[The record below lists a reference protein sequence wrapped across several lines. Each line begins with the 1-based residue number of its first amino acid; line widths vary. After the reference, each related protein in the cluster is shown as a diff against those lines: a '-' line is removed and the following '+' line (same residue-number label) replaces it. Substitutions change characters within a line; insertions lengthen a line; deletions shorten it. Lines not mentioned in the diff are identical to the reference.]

1 MKAGDTKAPTM
12 ISIPVFQI
20 SQPIGGFYVA
30 VMRADHLLS
39 ICEFDYRRMQYTSG
53 YIDFLGI
60 QRELNKKRIRD
71 IRQYVGTIDACF
83 PTSVVI
89 SIDEKCAQLE
99 ETDVMGVKILKI
111 FEYIDE
117 VAPEL
122 SIKLA
127 EVGSIIDGQHRLKG
141 LEEARKDDFEVPV
154 SIFVGLDDATDATI
168 FSIVNLAQ
176 TKVNRS
182 LVYDLFS
189 LAKTRSPEKTC
200 HEIAVALDRMEE
212 SPFQNRI
219 KRLGVATQGR
229 FGETLSQATVVKGIL
244 PYITNDPLADRDRGK
259 RFGFWDQSLT
269 DNYRKRIF
277 YPFFAGNEDAKILS
291 NILNYFNA
299 IRDKWSVAWGRSGT
313 GNIINRTNGFNG
325 FIRFLR
331 PAYQFCTGE
340 PRVVGQDE
348 FAGVFENVEL
358 TDDDFNPNRFLPGTS
373 GSTLLFHTLMEQS
386 GVATATGSDRS

>member
-1 MKAGDTKAPTM
+1 M
-12 ISIPVFQI
+12 ISVPVFQVT
-20 SQPIGGFYVA
+20 QPIGDFYVA

-60 QRELNKKRIRD
+60 QRELNKKRIKD

-89 SIDEKCAQLE
+89 SIDEKCARLDD
-99 ETDVMGVKILKI
+99 TDVMGVKILKI
-111 FEYIDE
+111 SEYVDQT
-117 VAPEL
+117 APEL

-127 EVGSIIDGQHRLKG
+127 EVASIIDGQHRLKG
-141 LEEARKDDFEVPV
+141 LEEAQKNEFEVPV
-154 SIFVGLDDATDATI
+154 SIFIGPDDATDAMI

-189 LAKTRSPEKTC
+189 LAKARSPEKTC
-200 HEIAVALDRMEE
+200 HEIVVALDRMGE

-219 KRLGVATQGR
+219 KRLGVATEGR

-277 YPFFAGNEDAKILS
+277 YPFFARNEDAKILS

-299 IRDKWSVAWGRSGT
+299 VRDKWSTAWTRTGT

-331 PAYQFCTGE
+331 PAYQFCTNE
-340 PRVVGQDE
+340 LRVVDQSE
-348 FAGVFENVEL
+348 YANVFRTVGL
-358 TDDDFNPNRFLPGTS
+358 TDDDFNPRRFLPGTS

-386 GVATATGSDRS
+386 GVAAANQAAGN

>member
-1 MKAGDTKAPTM
+1 M

-20 SQPIGGFYVA
+20 SQPVGDFYIG
-30 VMRADHLLS
+30 VMRTDDLLS
-39 ICEFDYRRMQYTSG
+39 ICKFDYRRMQYNSG

-60 QRELNKKRIRD
+60 QRELNEKRIGE
-71 IRQYVGTIDACF
+71 IKEYVGTMDACF
-83 PTSVVI
+83 PTSIVI
-89 SIDEKCAQLE
+89 SVDEKCARVD
-99 ETDVMGVKILKI
+99 ETDVVGAKILKI
-111 FEYIDE
+111 FEYVDDQS
-117 VAPEL
+117 PEL
-122 SIKLA
+122 SIKLE
-127 EVGSIIDGQHRLKG
+127 EVASIIDGQHRLKG
-141 LEEARKDDFEVPV
+141 LEEAKKDAFEVPV
-154 SIFVGLDDATDATI
+154 SIFIGPDDATEAML

-200 HEIAVALDRMEE
+200 HEIVVALDRMAE

-219 KRLGVATQGR
+219 KRLGVATEGR

-269 DNYRKRIF
+269 RDFNKRIF
-277 YPFFAGNEDAKILS
+277 FEFFKRNEDVKILD
-291 NILNYFNA
+291 NLLNYFNA
-299 IRDKWSVAWGRSGT
+299 VRAKWPEAWARTGR

-331 PAYQFCTGE
+331 PAYLDCTTE
-340 PRVVGQDE
+340 PRVVKQEEYAAIFKLVQLRDE
-348 FAGVFENVEL
+348 
-358 TDDDFNPNRFLPGTS
+358 DFNPNRFLPGTS
-373 GSTLLFHTLMEQS
+373 GSTLLFDTLIAQS
-386 GVATATGSDRS
+386 GVKKA

>member
-1 MKAGDTKAPTM
+1 M

-20 SQPIGGFYVA
+20 TQPVGDFYVG

-39 ICEFDYRRMQYTSG
+39 ICKFDYRRMQYQSG

-60 QRELNKKRIRD
+60 QRELNPKRIKE
-71 IRQYVGTIDACF
+71 IEQYIGTMDACF
-83 PTSVVI
+83 PTSIVI
-89 SIDEKCAQLE
+89 SIDEKCARVE
-99 ETDVMGVKILKI
+99 ETDIVGTKILKI
-111 FEYIDE
+111 FEYVDE
-117 VAPEL
+117 VQPEL
-122 SIKLA
+122 SIKLE
-127 EVGSIIDGQHRLKG
+127 EVASIIDGQHRLKG
-141 LEEARKDDFEVPV
+141 LEEAHKEDFEVTV
-154 SIFVGLDDATDATI
+154 SIFIGVDDATDAML

-189 LAKTRSPEKTC
+189 LAKSRSPEKTC
-200 HEIAVALDRMEE
+200 HEIVVALDRMDE

-219 KRLGVATQGR
+219 KRLGVATEGR

-244 PYITNDPLADRDRGK
+244 PYITNDPLADRDRGR

-269 DNYRKRIF
+269 RDFRKRIF
-277 YPFFAGNEDAKILS
+277 YEFFRGNEDAKILS
-291 NILNYFNA
+291 NLLNYFNA
-299 IRDKWSVAWGRSGT
+299 IRDKWPDAWTRTGT

-331 PAYQFCTGE
+331 PAYLFCTTE
-340 PRVVGQDE
+340 PRVVEQEE
-348 FAGVFENVEL
+348 FAKVFKDVSL
-358 TDDDFNPNRFLPGTS
+358 KDDDFNPTRFLPGTS

-386 GVATATGSDRS
+386 GVPDI